1 MADTEFQN
9 EWKRQF
15 GLEPPDWITSV
26 QDVATEISKSEDRI
40 EQLRLKLRKELFIL
54 EWLKTKAENE
64 SSVVLQ
70 EVSVSETLCSVTNEE
85 PAWTAQGSKPFS
97 TGENHSAAGESGD
110 TISLEAG
117 RKQEGRSTERD
128 ISALEPRERSVCRVS
143 SGDVEVLNLVRIKLV
158 EKKTNLGR
166 SAGDLGQD
174 SGEPQTFEMF
184 GQRSMSDASTKSRK
198 VKTSSS
204 SHDTSP
210 SRRPSNH
217 SGSDT
222 PDSLKKG
229 AVKMGTRIPS
239 ADAVD
244 PLLCGIVARELRKG
258 SSMYSDQD
266 PQKEWVSCASETAG
280 PQSSAGTAQES
291 GGQGTPQ
298 QQSGALETT
307 TSSRPAPM
315 AANDCASSPSV
326 VDGEG
331 GEVVT
336 KRPPRAH
343 HQMMRPRSIRNSQLS
358 EEDCKTPKAE
368 EEEEDALL
376 GNHLADD
383 LLCREEEKDEEGEEP
398 GGHDTLGAADSSVTT
413 LVGGGEY
420 PANDPQGSPDADQLG
435 TGVGKSTSE
444 PSLVDTDSLEME
456 DEMSLSELLRS
467 TMFGSRCN
475 SASSLVDSLS
485 EGHGDASVSPT
496 HQVSMRPSSANS
508 KRRPKGQDVME
519 SQRVQDMEGQR
530 RLRDLLSGLADP
542 SSPRSMSPGSMD
554 SPTGGVMSFSI
565 AQDQAEVR
573 QESPSSDPDQQ
584 PVLGSATRTSRL
596 YPVRRNT
603 VVHGEVLVIRKLVVA
618 GIVSAEKSYIDG
630 LTVMKELYRK
640 PLIALAPGS
649 QPILSERDINTIFYR
664 VDDLHGTH
672 FSLHEKLEPKL
683 QNWSMDTCVGEFFVE
698 LCRNLKLYKDYV
710 EMYRKSQECL
720 DRCRQE
726 SAGFRK
732 YLDDVRYTVVSQYK
746 DIPNINELLRKP
758 IERLQ
763 SYSLVLNDLC
773 QHTPESH
780 HDFRVLKES
789 FQAMSAFIASTHDPR
804 AFRELSGGFNRE
816 LVHEGPVVELV
827 EGQRKIRRLF
837 LFHDIL
843 VSAKQRIV
851 KNGGMKFEPKWYLYL
866 SDISFHPSD
875 ETPDARQPVPVTSD
889 MELSVMKNRMAEI
902 KAQMTRESKEKRM
915 STIEK
920 EKDHASMKRNA
931 LTLGP
936 ARGGRVEKLKKKLED
951 QQVSFWVA
959 SPSLPLRVFGPG
971 GKKYMFL
978 LHNEEERE
986 GWILS
991 IKKHQP
997 KCVSTMS
1004 IPLYELQDL
1013 LSRQVI
1019 TDEKKPGE
1027 LIVLADEDY
1036 LSGVLKIRI
1045 SCATNLKA
1053 KPAGLYC
1060 ALELDEY
1067 GRLDRKAR
1075 TTPTSFDPVKSAASW
1090 DEDFEVEAT
1099 GTHLMR
1105 VLVCSK
1111 SLLKE
1116 EICGHGKIRLPVS
1129 ELKSNKRH
1137 KFDIHL
1143 HPQGSVS
1150 LVVEYFSSLS
1160 PVGRKPSLLSSGV
1173 FGFPL
1178 ETVAKRERHEIPLIV
1193 QTCIDEVERRGM
1205 DEVGIYRV
1213 AGVLRDV
1220 TELRQ
1225 AFDTDYLKAQVIA
1238 SDTDIHAVAG
1248 LLKRYFR
1255 ELPDPLFTD
1264 ELYVSFVH
1272 GLGLSDPE
1280 ARNQCLVTLLYALP
1294 PVNYKTAIFL
1304 FRHLRRVAQQSA
1316 TNKMTLPNLAT
1327 VFGPNLLRPA
1337 DTSDSISHAALDVRT
1352 PVSVL
1357 LYFLNCPDD
1366 FFDESVI
1373 GSSPHQTGS
1382 SSGMRSKE
1390 KRDRKKL
1397 AMMEEEM
1404 ETSAYPTQGERRE
1417 SVI

>member
-70 EVSVSETLCSVTNEE
+70 ELKGQNRSPRC
-85 PAWTAQGSKPFS
+85 
-97 TGENHSAAGESGD
+97 ENHSAAGESGD

-542 SSPRSMSPGSMD
+542 SSPRSMSLGRWIAPL
-554 SPTGGVMSFSI
+554 GG
-565 AQDQAEVR
+565 
-573 QESPSSDPDQQ
+573 
-584 PVLGSATRTSRL
+584 
-596 YPVRRNT
+596 
-603 VVHGEVLVIRKLVVA
+603 
-618 GIVSAEKSYIDG
+618 
-630 LTVMKELYRK
+630 
-640 PLIALAPGS
+640 
-649 QPILSERDINTIFYR
+649 
-664 VDDLHGTH
+664 
-672 FSLHEKLEPKL
+672 
-683 QNWSMDTCVGEFFVE
+683 
-698 LCRNLKLYKDYV
+698 
-710 EMYRKSQECL
+710 
-720 DRCRQE
+720 
-726 SAGFRK
+726 
-732 YLDDVRYTVVSQYK
+732 
-746 DIPNINELLRKP
+746 
-758 IERLQ
+758 
-763 SYSLVLNDLC
+763 
-773 QHTPESH
+773 
-780 HDFRVLKES
+780 
-789 FQAMSAFIASTHDPR
+789 
-804 AFRELSGGFNRE
+804 
-816 LVHEGPVVELV
+816 
-827 EGQRKIRRLF
+827 
-837 LFHDIL
+837 
-843 VSAKQRIV
+843 
-851 KNGGMKFEPKWYLYL
+851 
-866 SDISFHPSD
+866 
-875 ETPDARQPVPVTSD
+875 
-889 MELSVMKNRMAEI
+889 
-902 KAQMTRESKEKRM
+902 
-915 STIEK
+915 
-920 EKDHASMKRNA
+920 
-931 LTLGP
+931 
-936 ARGGRVEKLKKKLED
+936 
-951 QQVSFWVA
+951 
-959 SPSLPLRVFGPG
+959 
-971 GKKYMFL
+971 
-978 LHNEEERE
+978 
-986 GWILS
+986 
-991 IKKHQP
+991 
-997 KCVSTMS
+997 
-1004 IPLYELQDL
+1004 
-1013 LSRQVI
+1013 
-1019 TDEKKPGE
+1019 
-1027 LIVLADEDY
+1027 
-1036 LSGVLKIRI
+1036 
-1045 SCATNLKA
+1045 
-1053 KPAGLYC
+1053 
-1060 ALELDEY
+1060 
-1067 GRLDRKAR
+1067 
-1075 TTPTSFDPVKSAASW
+1075 
-1090 DEDFEVEAT
+1090 
-1099 GTHLMR
+1099 
-1105 VLVCSK
+1105 
-1111 SLLKE
+1111 
-1116 EICGHGKIRLPVS
+1116 
-1129 ELKSNKRH
+1129 
-1137 KFDIHL
+1137 
-1143 HPQGSVS
+1143 
-1150 LVVEYFSSLS
+1150 
-1160 PVGRKPSLLSSGV
+1160 
-1173 FGFPL
+1173 
-1178 ETVAKRERHEIPLIV
+1178 
-1193 QTCIDEVERRGM
+1193 
-1205 DEVGIYRV
+1205 
-1213 AGVLRDV
+1213 
-1220 TELRQ
+1220 
-1225 AFDTDYLKAQVIA
+1225 
-1238 SDTDIHAVAG
+1238 
-1248 LLKRYFR
+1248 
-1255 ELPDPLFTD
+1255 
-1264 ELYVSFVH
+1264 
-1272 GLGLSDPE
+1272 
-1280 ARNQCLVTLLYALP
+1280 
-1294 PVNYKTAIFL
+1294 
-1304 FRHLRRVAQQSA
+1304 
-1316 TNKMTLPNLAT
+1316 
-1327 VFGPNLLRPA
+1327 
-1337 DTSDSISHAALDVRT
+1337 
-1352 PVSVL
+1352 
-1357 LYFLNCPDD
+1357 
-1366 FFDESVI
+1366 
-1373 GSSPHQTGS
+1373 
-1382 SSGMRSKE
+1382 
-1390 KRDRKKL
+1390 
-1397 AMMEEEM
+1397 
-1404 ETSAYPTQGERRE
+1404 
-1417 SVI
+1417 